1 MTGQRIFKQIL
12 LWGPVLIQMGLI
24 TYFSSQPAGSDVLK
38 SFPLPA
44 KVGHLCGYA
53 LLALLLYRASNG
65 HLQGWNNRAAVVA
78 FLISLIYGSFD
89 EYYQSYIPGRGSS
102 LVDVAI
108 DGAGALLSLGIFR
121 LWLEVRKYL
130 RLENRQGEKDEI

>member
-1 MTGQRIFKQIL
+1 MAGRRIFKQIL
-12 LWGPVLIQMGLI
+12 LWGPVLVQMGLI
-24 TYFSSQPAGSDVLK
+24 TYFSSQPAGSDVLD

-65 HLQGWNNRAAVVA
+65 HLQGWNIRAAVVA
-78 FLISLIYGSFD
+78 LSISLLYGLCD

-102 LVDVAI
+102 LMDVAI
-108 DGAGALLSLGIFR
+108 DGAGALLFLGIFR
-121 LWLEVRKYL
+121 LWLEIRKYL
-130 RLENRQGEKDEI
+130 RSENREREKDEL